1 MYDIR
6 ISLLLKQN
14 QLKLKKSDYDSLV
27 EKYETYKENSEN
39 IKNELTI
46 KVQDLED
53 RYAEINDNMTLLKDQ
68 CSQYV
73 FHAFVYSLRHQ
84 KEKID
89 AFGDVTPDYIQ
100 NLQDNV
106 SVLKQMNQDLVTQIE
121 TSTNIPTHLNLQ
133 VEVLQQQPNT
143 LLMNSTSSTN
153 MKAFITSPKTLRLRA
168 ILLLKIVPKRIPMSC
183 WIPSL
188 SSLTR

>member
-68 CSQYV
+68 CIQYV

-100 NLQDNV
+100 TLQDSV

-121 TSTNIPTHLNLQ
+121 ASTNIPTHLNLQ

-143 LLMNSTSSTN
+143 LLMNSASR
-153 MKAFITSPKTLRLRA
+153 AFITSPKTFRLRA
-168 ILLLKIVPKRIPMSC
+168 ILILKIVPKRIPMIC
-183 WIPSL
+183 WI
-188 SSLTR
+188 SSLRKLTR

>member
-39 IKNELTI
+39 IRNELTI

-53 RYAEINDNMTLLKDQ
+53 RYAEMNDNMALLTDQ
-68 CSQYV
+68 CVQYV
-73 FHAFVYSLRHQ
+73 SHAFVHSLRHQ

-100 NLQDNV
+100 NLQDSV
-106 SVLKQMNQDLVTQIE
+106 SVLKQKNQDLIAQIE
-121 TSTNIPTHLNLQ
+121 ASTTIPTHLNLQ

-153 MKAFITSPKTLRLRA
+153 RKAFITSPKTFRLRA
-168 ILLLKIVPKRIPMSC
+168 ILLLKIVPKRIPMIC
-183 WIPSL
+183 WI
-188 SSLTR
+188 SSLRKLTR

>member
-53 RYAEINDNMTLLKDQ
+53 RYAEMNDNMALLTDQ
-68 CSQYV
+68 CVQYV
-73 FHAFVYSLRHQ
+73 SHAFVHSLRHQ
-84 KEKID
+84 KEKIH

-100 NLQDNV
+100 NLQDSV
-106 SVLKQMNQDLVTQIE
+106 SVLKQKNQDLIAQIE
-121 TSTNIPTHLNLQ
+121 ASTNIPTHLNLQ

-143 LLMNSTSSTN
+143 LLMNSTSRPN
-153 MKAFITSPKTLRLRA
+153 MKAFITSPKTLLPRA
-168 ILLLKIVPKRIPMSC
+168 ILLLKIVPTRVPMIC
-183 WIPSL
+183 WI
-188 SSLTR
+188 SSLRSLVR

>member
-53 RYAEINDNMTLLKDQ
+53 RYAEMNDNMALLTDQ
-68 CSQYV
+68 CVQYV
-73 FHAFVYSLRHQ
+73 SHAFVHSLRHQ

-100 NLQDNV
+100 NLQDSV
-106 SVLKQMNQDLVTQIE
+106 SVLKQKNQDLIAQIE
-121 TSTNIPTHLNLQ
+121 ASTNIPTHLNLQ

-143 LLMNSTSSTN
+143 LLMNSTSRPN
-153 MKAFITSPKTLRLRA
+153 MKAFITSPKTLLPRA
-168 ILLLKIVPKRIPMSC
+168 ILLLKIVPTRVPMIC
-183 WIPSL
+183 WI
-188 SSLTR
+188 SSLRSLVR